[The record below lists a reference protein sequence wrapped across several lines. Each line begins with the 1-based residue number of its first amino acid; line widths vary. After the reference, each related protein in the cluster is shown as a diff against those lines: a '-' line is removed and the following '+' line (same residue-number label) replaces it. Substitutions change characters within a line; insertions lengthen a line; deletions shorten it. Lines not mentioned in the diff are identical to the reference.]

1 MEILIGRD
9 SKTSRLQLVSNKKGV
24 LCSSDSIPLSV
35 CKEHC
40 KLIVTD
46 DIIKLQNLDI
56 NAYTFVNGQA
66 VERKTVTRKDAI
78 ALGTDRYPFDW
89 RYLDEFVPPVAD
101 IKKLEIIWNEYE
113 NQNIA
118 LQIAERKFNTLRS
131 ATGLITMAAIAL
143 SIATGGRSA
152 WYLVLYALAIAI
164 SLIFFVK
171 AYLDSSK
178 MPQKR
183 QQLNRQFQRDYVCP
197 HCGHFLGNQSYEI
210 LIQNDHC
217 SYCKAKFIH

>member
-9 SKTSRLQLVSNKKGV
+9 PKTSRLQLVSGKKGV
-24 LCSSDSIPLSV
+24 LCSVGSIPSSI
-35 CKEHC
+35 CAEHC
-40 KLIVTD
+40 KLIVND
-46 DIIKLQNLDI
+46 DNIQLQNLNI
-56 NAYTFVNGQA
+56 NAYTYINGMA
-66 VERKTVTRKDAI
+66 VERKTVTRQDEI
-78 ALGTDRYPFDW
+78 SLGIERYPFDW
-89 RYLDEFVPPVAD
+89 RLLDEFIPPMAD
-101 IKKLEIIWNEYE
+101 IQRLENIWNDYE

-143 SIATGGRSA
+143 SIATGGRSI

-171 AYLDSSK
+171 AYHDSSK

-210 LIQNDHC
+210 LIQNSHC
-217 SYCKAKFIH
+217 PYCKAKFIH